1 MELRIIRYKS
11 NKNGTPGLLFLD
23 GNYFCHTLE
32 LPWKNNQVMVSCIQA
47 GKYKLIQ
54 RKESG
59 KGYDQKRL
67 YIGRPLEKIMSNGMI
82 EISDIPGRKWILI
95 HSGNRISSVQG
106 CVLVGDNC
114 IQTWAYYRVT
124 SSRVAYDRLYP
135 IVMGELLKG
144 EDVYIDINWV

>member
-1 MELRIIRYKS
+1 MPHTR
-11 NKNGTPGLLFLD
+11 T
-23 GNYFCHTLE
+23 TLE
-32 LPWKNNQVMVSCIQA
+32 ERQVMVSCIKA

-54 RKESG
+54 RTKSG
-59 KGYDQKRL
+59 RGYDQKRL

-82 EISDIPGRKWILI
+82 EISGIPERSMILI
-95 HSGNRISSVQG
+95 HCGNRISHVQG

-144 EDVYIDINWV
+144 EDVYIDINWC